1 MKIKINHLLDQRSIY
16 YKAQCFLN
24 PCDELLKQDFIH
36 VIELAGITIPPKDWA
51 QAEKYTM

>member
-1 MKIKINHLLDQRSIY
+1 MKIKINHILDQRSTY